1 MRWQRRWWDVDE
13 VAGQASKLP
22 ISCFLPFPLHL
33 FHSLSVLPWRLSGH
47 WTWGCTELKSNVFQ
61 ILKMHQ
67 PMPLLIFDFSLASPY
82 NFFSHSFSTS
92 SFFQYFF
99 FHLDS
104 FHSHLNGF
112 AWNCPITRHQKCGKN
127 AYFRPSHSDNGLD
140 FVEPRILLYYI
151 IIFSTLQ
158 IFCTSFFSSLV
169 IDTISQKLRFTHK
182 NDTHAKWSTKWLIW
196 INSNA
201 YLNGF

>member
-1 MRWQRRWWDVDE
+1 MAEGWKAAGASSVHCPRFITPKRVNCKETKRRMNRYTMRWQRRWWDVDE

-112 AWNCPITRHQKCGKN
+112 AWNCPVEKMHIFAPRTLTMGWISLN
-127 AYFRPSHSDNGLD
+127 LVSYF
-140 FVEPRILLYYI
+140 I
-151 IIFSTLQ
+151 IS
-158 IFCTSFFSSLV
+158 
-169 IDTISQKLRFTHK
+169 
-182 NDTHAKWSTKWLIW
+182 
-196 INSNA
+196 
-201 YLNGF
+201 